1 MVVPLKTQWVK
12 WVPLVSVL
20 GLSAC
25 VTENYENDK
34 TQPIVQNQSS
44 KNDMALTRISL
55 GLGYLKMGNTTQ
67 AKLNLEKAKFHAP
80 NLVQVHTAFAH
91 YYETVGEPEL
101 ATDSYEDAL
110 TIAPDDA
117 DTLNNFGVFLCRQG
131 QYQAA
136 ETQIEKAIAQPSYL
150 LVSQSYEN
158 LALCQIE
165 DNRFDDAQA
174 SLEKAILH
182 NPSSANVYLQMMT
195 LQYAKGDYLEAKAFL
210 KRYEKATRRLSPEA
224 LALAYKIYFKQGQRG
239 TAKNY
244 ANMLVKM
251 FPNSFEA
258 RQYILNGLDSIHAD
272 KLAEKYKLAQVKTS
286 PTLKKKRVVL
296 LSPNK
301 SNTPISQQIADAKA
315 KELKTKQSKERQSN
329 DKQSIVAKQNEQA
342 SMLVSQM
349 AQADSSTDK
358 SASDAANS
366 TNIKSTA
373 AEINTSQALESQREK
388 KPEIAVNSL
397 KNKLSKPVE
406 KSVSKNVQDN
416 PLLAQATVHS
426 ISVPMHLVKKGDS
439 LFYIS
444 KKYNI
449 QIKAIK
455 RWNNWTPKRVL
466 KIGDMIY
473 LDDPKKVS
481 VN

>member
-1 MVVPLKTQWVK
+1 MVVPFKSQLIKVM
-12 WVPLVSVL
+12 PLVSVL
-20 GLSAC
+20 CLTAC

-34 TQPIVQNQSS
+34 TQPVVQNQST

-55 GLGYLKMGNTTQ
+55 GLGYLNMGNTTQ
-67 AKLNLEKAKFHAP
+67 AKLNLEKAKYHAP

-110 TIAPDDA
+110 NIAPDDA

-131 QYQAA
+131 QYKAA
-136 ETQIEKAIAQPSYL
+136 EVQIEKAIAQPSYL

-165 DNRFDDAQA
+165 DKRFDDAQA

-182 NPSSANVYLQMMT
+182 NPSNADVYLQMVT
-195 LQYAKGDYLEAKAFL
+195 LQYAKSDYKEAKVYL

-224 LALAYKIYFKQGQRG
+224 LALAYKVYFKQRQRG

-244 ANMLVKM
+244 ASMLVKM

-258 RQYILNGLDSIHAD
+258 KQYLLNGLESIHAD
-272 KLAEKYKLAQVKTS
+272 KLAEKYQQSQQAKNPS
-286 PTLKKKRVVL
+286 SKKKRVVV

-301 SNTPISQQIADAKA
+301 SNTPISQQIAKA
-315 KELKTKQSKERQSN
+315 KSVEKQADKTAIKKPVTKKTVTKLDDSSATTANAEKTDVAQTQVQVAEVKPKAVIKKPAPVVNSSKEKR
-329 DKQSIVAKQNEQA
+329 
-342 SMLVSQM
+342 
-349 AQADSSTDK
+349 
-358 SASDAANS
+358 
-366 TNIKSTA
+366 
-373 AEINTSQALESQREK
+373 
-388 KPEIAVNSL
+388 
-397 KNKLSKPVE
+397 SKPVE

-426 ISVPMHLVKKGDS
+426 ISVPMHIVKKGDS

-449 QIKAIK
+449 QMKALK
-455 RWNNWTPKRVL
+455 RWNNWNKKRVL

-481 VN
+481 VKQ